1 MAVSLAQEKKVVESS
16 QSSPTSIIE
25 VDEIAASGQIT
36 EARAIYDESGSEID
50 QVLLAA
56 GF

>member
-1 MAVSLAQEKKVVESS
+1 MALSYAQNKVVESS
-16 QSSPTSIIE
+16 PPTTTSEIE
-25 VDEIAASGQIT
+25 VDEIVAQGSIS